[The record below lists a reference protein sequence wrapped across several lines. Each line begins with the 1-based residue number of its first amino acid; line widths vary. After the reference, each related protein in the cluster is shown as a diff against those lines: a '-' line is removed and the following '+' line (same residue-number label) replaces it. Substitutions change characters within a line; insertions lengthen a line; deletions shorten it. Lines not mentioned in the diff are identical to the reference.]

1 MTFEEWW
8 VQLHPAEV
16 DELKPVFEDCWEQS
30 KHEKGNKMSDIQA
43 GRDEVVKNLKL
54 AIVNANSLALR
65 TDIEKM
71 DELKLAISMAQAS
84 LAVFNALL
92 EPRSVIAEIDNN
104 AA

>member
-1 MTFEEWW
+1 
-8 VQLHPAEV
+8 
-16 DELKPVFEDCWEQS
+16 
-30 KHEKGNKMSDIQA
+30 MSDILA

-71 DELKLAISMAQAS
+71 DELKLGISMAQAS

>member
-1 MTFEEWW
+1 
-8 VQLHPAEV
+8 
-16 DELKPVFEDCWEQS
+16 
-30 KHEKGNKMSDIQA
+30 MSDIQA

-71 DELKLAISMAQAS
+71 DELKLGISLAQAS

-92 EPRSVIAEIDNN
+92 ESRFIVAEKGE
-104 AA
+104 

>member
-1 MTFEEWW
+1 
-8 VQLHPAEV
+8 
-16 DELKPVFEDCWEQS
+16 
-30 KHEKGNKMSDIQA
+30 MSDILA

-65 TDIEKM
+65 TDILRM

-84 LAVFNALL
+84 LALFNELL
-92 EPRSVIAEIDNN
+92 GPRFIVTEVDDD

>member
-1 MTFEEWW
+1 MTEDEGNAFFARIEYLEKK
-8 VQLHPAEV
+8 LAEYQKQ
-16 DELKPVFEDCWEQS
+16 E
-30 KHEKGNKMSDIQA
+30 NKVSDILA

-54 AIVNANSLALR
+54 AIINAQGLALR